1 MPSELENLA
10 QLYGG
15 PHDGAHRVV
24 TARDLEYGTV
34 TVLRRH
40 PDPACYAVTTYAF
53 AGRNARG
60 QHRLVVQ
67 EHVRGTT

>member
-1 MPSELENLA
+1 MPSELENSA

-34 TVLRRH
+34 TVFRRS
-40 PDPACYAVTTYAF
+40 PDPTGYAVTTYVF